1 MRPYTFRSHGLLLSF
16 DHSFFIICPPFQIV
30 SPAAALEATQ
40 AEIDAEPA
48 NALEPLSREDKEGEA
63 TTATEGAAARPK
75 EEAAER
81 ATPDGGPSS
90 EQDEPPEHHP
100 AAFAASTKVTFSTPV
115 NLREI
120 EASVSSVRDDMDSCT
135 AAVEDCD
142 ANVKTCVT
150 HEELDR
156 ALDLESEE

>member
-1 MRPYTFRSHGLLLSF
+1 MF
-16 DHSFFIICPPFQIV
+16 PPFQIV

-40 AEIDAEPA
+40 AEIDADPA
-48 NALEPLSREDKEGEA
+48 NALEPPSLEENEEA
-63 TTATEGAAARPK
+63 TTTTEGAAATPK
-75 EEAAER
+75 EEAAAT
-81 ATPDGGPSS
+81 ATPDGVPAS
-90 EQDEPPEHHP
+90 EEDEPPAHHP

-120 EASVSSVRDDMDSCT
+120 EASVSSVRDDMDTCA

-142 ANVKTCVT
+142 AKVKTCVT